1 MYPDSE
7 SDHRPDFGLKTSGSI
22 VLPAGVNNVVGIK
35 PTVGLT
41 SRYMVVPVSQRQ
53 DTIGP
58 LARTVKD
65 AAKILQAIAGGD
77 PRDNYTQASPFAN
90 GLPDYTAA
98 CKLSA
103 LKGKRIGIPRNAIEE
118 STDAYDAPILA
129 AFEKAILAMS
139 EAGAVIVEN
148 TNFTAYSEFMMDT
161 TPQAVPLIDFKQN
174 LADYISNLQT
184 NPDKLYNLEDIRN
197 FTWHNPLEEYP
208 SRDTEAWDIALEFP
222 DNTSGQFWAMFQRNL
237 HYGGE
242 GGVLGAISRH
252 DLDAV
257 VLPTL
262 IAPRVPAL
270 VGSPV
275 ITVPLGSMPSGS
287 PIVKNVRG
295 NLIDSAPGVPFGIS
309 FLGAKW
315 SEETLIGIAYAFEQ
329 RTLHREKLR
338 HYIEPK
344 TELRDII
351 DAK

>member
-1 MYPDSE
+1 
-7 SDHRPDFGLKTSGSI
+7 
-22 VLPAGVNNVVGIK
+22 
-35 PTVGLT
+35 
-41 SRYMVVPVSQRQ
+41 MVVPVSQRQ

-65 AAKILQAIAGGD
+65 AAKILQAIAGVD
-77 PRDNYTQASPFAN
+77 PKDNYTLASPFADS
-90 GLPDYTAA
+90 LPDYTAA

-103 LKGKRIGIPRNAIEE
+103 LKGKRIGIPRNVIDE
-118 STDAYDAPILA
+118 STADYDAPILA
-129 AFEKAILAMS
+129 AFEDAIFAMS
-139 EAGAVIVEN
+139 EAGAIIVEN
-148 TNFTAYSEFMMDT
+148 ANFTAYSEYMVVT

-184 NPDKLYNLEDIRN
+184 NPNKLYNLKDIRN

-208 SRDTEAWDIALEFP
+208 SRDAEAWDIALELP
-222 DNTSGQFWAMFQRNL
+222 DNTSGEFWDMYQRNL
-237 HYGGE
+237 YYGGE

-252 DLDAV
+252 DLDAM
-257 VLPTL
+257 VLPTP
-262 IAPRVPAL
+262 IAPGVPAL

-287 PIVKNVRG
+287 PVMTNVRG
-295 NLIDSAPGVPFGIS
+295 NLIDSAPGAPFGIS

-329 RTLHREKLR
+329 RTLHRRKLQ

-344 TELRDII
+344 TELSDII
-351 DAK
+351 DIK